1 MWEELKARLPLE
13 VTWASDG
20 EEGKGVLY
28 DMEISETHVEF
39 VIKDSL
45 DHKPFSMG
53 SGREFLGANSDVNG
67 LRISARYM
75 GEIVVLPEKKMVVT
89 NRVINSASHLPDSWT
104 IPCGDCGELTWI
116 SSVWKNKK
124 IDKVVCLQCFF
135 EKYKGGDYVA
145 CTTED
150 IIQRALKTLGDL
162 GINVTREELI
172 KKTGIKIGKEIH
184 VKSITPT

>member
-1 MWEELKARLPLE
+1 MWDKLKARLPLN
-13 VTWASDG
+13 VKWASDG

-45 DHKPFSMG
+45 DNKPFSMG

-75 GEIVVLPEKKMVVT
+75 GEIVVLLEKTMVVT
-89 NRVINSASHLPDSWT
+89 LRVIDSAIHLPDSWT

-116 SSVWKNKK
+116 SSAWKNKK
-124 IDKVVCLQCFF
+124 IDKVICKQCFF
-135 EKYKGGDYVA
+135 EKYKDGDYVA
-145 CTTED
+145 CTNDE
-150 IIQRALKTLGDL
+150 IIQNVLKALGDM
-162 GINVTREELI
+162 GINVTKEEVL

-184 VKSITPT
+184 IK